1 MKKNKIYL
9 LGILF
14 IFFMSELVNAQMW
27 HFQPDS
33 LQTVTVSGKIIIDST
48 ATTMS
53 RYYLDTDANG
63 TPDYMLSFGPVWYKP
78 DSSDAQRP
86 VNGAQVTIKGGQTP
100 NTMMGNLRMIV
111 VYEING
117 SFWRDPYD
125 ATWNNMGYYSHM
137 GGHRMN
143 GCAGYGFG
151 NMHDSLKS
159 VTLTGRVLA
168 DTTFAYELTYLDIN
182 KDQKPDYF
190 LNFGPY
196 WYQPS
201 SGAKRPMNGDSVS
214 ITGGF
219 LERSPM
225 KMVIVYTIN
234 GKAWRD
240 SSTLGK
246 NLGGGWMHKNMTQ
259 SMKFHSPFDS
269 TTWMIMNPNW
279 NSGMMGGGMMMP
291 DSLFGQI
298 LELTPGSIPNKGSE
312 KILAGYEISFF
323 AGNGTNPMWQN
334 GMCGNHMNFNSPMKM
349 QIHFTDQ
356 QLKAGNFNKNTV
368 KIKYWDNT
376 TNSWVTVNSAL
387 LNNSNNTVTFT
398 QNSASNFVILTAEQ
412 TATDV
417 EQTKSAL
424 PLNYALEQN
433 YPNPFNPSTL
443 ISYEIPKA
451 GQVTLKVY
459 DVLGKKV
466 AELINENQNPGKYSI
481 RFNAENLPSG
491 IYIYELRANDFT
503 QSRKMTLLK

>member
-1 MKKNKIYL
+1 
-9 LGILF
+9 
-14 IFFMSELVNAQMW
+14 
-27 HFQPDS
+27 
-33 LQTVTVSGKIIIDST
+33 
-48 ATTMS
+48 
-53 RYYLDTDANG
+53 
-63 TPDYMLSFGPVWYKP
+63 
-78 DSSDAQRP
+78 
-86 VNGAQVTIKGGQTP
+86 
-100 NTMMGNLRMIV
+100 
-111 VYEING
+111 
-117 SFWRDPYD
+117 
-125 ATWNNMGYYSHM
+125 
-137 GGHRMN
+137 
-143 GCAGYGFG
+143 
-151 NMHDSLKS
+151 
-159 VTLTGRVLA
+159 
-168 DTTFAYELTYLDIN
+168 
-182 KDQKPDYF
+182 
-190 LNFGPY
+190 
-196 WYQPS
+196 
-201 SGAKRPMNGDSVS
+201 
-214 ITGGF
+214 
-219 LERSPM
+219 
-225 KMVIVYTIN
+225 
-234 GKAWRD
+234 
-240 SSTLGK
+240 
-246 NLGGGWMHKNMTQ
+246 MHKNMTQ

-451 GQVTLKVY
+451 GQVTLRVY

-481 RFNAENLPSG
+481 RFNAENFPSG